1 MSARQMRNVVPVED
15 THTGTQFLVY
25 GAFREDPQDSG
36 FIAVRWLTIDELEHV
51 DDLSEKLD
59 EYVDAIQQMREAVFE
74 HEVS

>member
-1 MSARQMRNVVPVED
+1 MAPFV
-15 THTGTQFLVY
+15 
-25 GAFREDPQDSG
+25 DPQDSG

-74 HEVS
+74 LDIS